1 MSGWCVCACNAKG
14 RVQFWKV
21 SRRIQTWDATRR
33 RNSELLKLGIPNSQK
48 LQNSNWRIC
57 GLVHITWGSKPS
69 WLLAFPSGLK
79 PSLTAG
85 SYWSLSTVCTRGL
98 QQMKDRLFS
107 YRWPVAIFSIYPFY
121 LCLFCYCFSG
131 EHQPAEYPGSEGE
144 GAVGQPRNDP
154 QTLLEGKIEGT
165 SPTSPLK

>member
-107 YRWPVAIFSIYPFY
+107 YRWPVAIFSIYI
-121 LCLFCYCFSG
+121 LFIFVYFVIVFQASINL
-131 EHQPAEYPGSEGE
+131 
-144 GAVGQPRNDP
+144 RNILEVREKE
-154 QTLLEGKIEGT
+154 QLVSLETTLRLYWKVRLKQ
-165 SPTSPLK
+165 SLPTHP